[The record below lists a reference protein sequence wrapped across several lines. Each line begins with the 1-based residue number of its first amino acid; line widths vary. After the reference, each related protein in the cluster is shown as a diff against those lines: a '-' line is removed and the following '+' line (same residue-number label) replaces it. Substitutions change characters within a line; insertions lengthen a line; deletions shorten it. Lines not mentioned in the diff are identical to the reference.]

1 MEKQRVLIVNKFYY
15 RRGGD
20 CIHALALERLLAAR
34 GHEVAV
40 LACAHP
46 QSLPSAWNGYWPAP
60 VDFRG
65 SFAGRF
71 RAARR
76 MLGHDGTAR
85 SVRRLLRDFRP
96 DVVHLHNIHSHLSPV
111 VAREARAYGCR
122 VVWTLHDYKPVCPA
136 YTLLCRGR
144 VCTECIGRPSAV
156 VRNRCVQDSLAASLA
171 ARAEAVRW
179 NTECLQRWT
188 DVFVCPSEFLRSV
201 MLRAGFDASRLVVI
215 PNFCPSEFTGLPVLP
230 PSDAEPYYCYVGRIS
245 PEKGVATLLRAA
257 ARLPYKLK
265 IAGDGPM
272 LQQLMSRYS
281 AFGNIDWLG
290 QLDGPG
296 VAALLGGARLSVVPS
311 EWHENCPLGVIESL
325 CAGTPVA
332 ASGMGGIPEL
342 LAAESSAS
350 QLFPAAD
357 ARALAAAVTSLWE
370 NGPSHAAR
378 HDVARRSRLRHSPG
392 AYYDRLIR
400 VYSPE
405 SSLLT
410 DYNQLNR
417 KIS

>member
-1 MEKQRVLIVNKFYY
+1 MEKQRVLIANKFYY

-20 CIHALALERLLAAR
+20 CIHALALERLLAGR

-40 LACAHP
+40 LASAHP
-46 QSLPSAWNGYWPAP
+46 ANLPSAWSGYWPAP

-144 VCTECIGRPSAV
+144 ICTECIRRPSSV
-156 VRNRCVQDSLAASLA
+156 VRYRCVQDSLAASLA

-179 NTECLQRWT
+179 SVESLQRWT
-188 DVFVCPSEFLRSV
+188 DVFICPSRFMKSV
-201 MLRAGFDASRLVVI
+201 LLRAGFDESKLVVM
-215 PNFCPSEFTGLPVLP
+215 PNFCPSEFAGASILP
-230 PSDAEPYYCYVGRIS
+230 SSSAEPYYCYVGRIS
-245 PEKGVATLLRAA
+245 PEKGVTTLLRAA

-265 IAGDGPM
+265 IAGDGPL
-272 LQQLMSRYS
+272 LQQLMTRYG

-290 QLDGPG
+290 QLDSRG
-296 VAALLGGARLSVVPS
+296 VATLLGGARLSVVPS
-311 EWHENCPLGVIESL
+311 EWHENCPMSVIESL
-325 CAGTPVA
+325 CCGTPVA
-332 ASGMGGIPEL
+332 ASEMGGMPDILKDEP
-342 LAAESSAS
+342 ASSR
-350 QLFPAAD
+350 LFPAAD
-357 ARALAAAVTSLWE
+357 ASALAAAVTALWE
-370 NGPSHAAR
+370 HGPSAEER
-378 HDVARRSRLRHSPG
+378 HSVARRSRLRHSPG
-392 AYYDRLIR
+392 AYYERL
-400 VYSPE
+400 VHLYSPQ
-405 SSLLT
+405 SQ
-410 DYNQLNR
+410 NQ
-417 KIS
+417 S